1 MILFFLGPSASGKD
15 YFRGWLIKNYSFLSE
30 IVLHTTRPMRLGEI
44 DGVSY
49 NFVTMEEMDRLEK
62 ENLLIERRDYN
73 TISGVWSYA
82 TSASAIDSN
91 KIHLVT
97 GTPKMLESF
106 INYYGNDMPIT
117 IFYIHVDN
125 TVRLTRAMNRAEN
138 SGESIDEVKRRYLSD
153 MDDFSLENLEKFKP
167 LYIINNNK
175 STDYTK
181 SQLAYFMEAH
191 IIESFY
197 DFPGQQYTKKR

>member
-1 MILFFLGPSASGKD
+1 MILFFLGPSSSGKD

-82 TSASAIDSN
+82 TSAAAIDSN
-91 KIHLVT
+91 KIHLAT

-117 IFYIHVDN
+117 F
-125 TVRLTRAMNRAEN
+125 
-138 SGESIDEVKRRYLSD
+138 
-153 MDDFSLENLEKFKP
+153 F
-167 LYIINNNK
+167 LY
-175 STDYTK
+175 
-181 SQLAYFMEAH
+181 
-191 IIESFY
+191 
-197 DFPGQQYTKKR
+197 